1 MTATPEEVEGYKDMV
16 AKLQKHSPHWDG
28 VPLTPEAS
36 VKMMREVMK
45 NVSVEDS
52 GAFFSQFGNQ
62 QWL

>member
-1 MTATPEEVEGYKDMV
+1 MV

-52 GAFFSQFGNQ
+52 GAFISQFGNQ